1 MAGAGYVKQIWEDGV
16 SPVNAERLN
25 KMERGIEL
33 GVNLAQEAID
43 NAGGSGG
50 GGGMV
55 VNVAMAGSPSTDEN
69 GVMIGDATADKTLD
83 EIIEAIEAGIF
94 VYAIAPGEG
103 NVVLPLTLYAPGFA
117 AIFSTM
123 AQTSVDGTLMKGV
136 VVVEADKVQ
145 MSIKMLDF

>member
-1 MAGAGYVKQIWEDGV
+1 MAREGYVKQVWEDGV

-25 KMERGIEL
+25 NMERGIAL
-33 GVNLAQEAID
+33 GVDLAWNAID

-50 GGGMV
+50 GNMV
-55 VNVAMAGSPSTDEN
+55 VNLAMAGSPSADEN
-69 GVMIGDATADKTLD
+69 GVMTVDLTADKTLG
-83 EIIEAIEAGIF
+83 EIIEAIEAGVF

-123 AQTSVDGTLMKGV
+123 TQTSVNGTLMKNV
-136 VVVEADKVQ
+136 IVVEADKAQ
-145 MSIKMLDF
+145 MSLKMLDF